1 MKNWKQNFNTHL
13 KPLSNIFY
21 SIKNL
26 YGRMLIM
33 RDNKELT
40 ESKLYLNEFSAYLM
54 SIDKSDSTI
63 KTYIEHIQAFAKWF
77 EETNCIGFD
86 PSIVTEIDIRDMRSY
101 LQGTRHLKETTINLR
116 LASLKSYFEF
126 LEGEKYIK
134 NNPVK
139 AIKKIKMQSPAAPKS
154 LDEQTYRALRRHIY
168 RCGNKSHIA
177 MYEIFTR
184 CGVRNFE
191 LINIRIADID
201 ITERKGNLK
210 VIGKQNKVR
219 HIPLHKDVRAA
230 INAWMEIRKN
240 IKTEYDNLFI
250 SERKTPY
257 TRSGIWKIFKKYCEQ
272 IGISDVTIH
281 SFRHYF
287 CRTLLKNGVDI
298 SVVAKLA
305 GHASGF
311 VTAQVYTIPRQE
323 ELEKAIETLV

>member
-1 MKNWKQNFNTHL
+1 
-13 KPLSNIFY
+13 
-21 SIKNL
+21 
-26 YGRMLIM
+26 MLIM

-191 LINIRIADID
+191 LINIRLTDFDISD
-201 ITERKGNLK
+201 RKGTLK
-210 VIGKQNKVR
+210 VVGKLNKVR
-219 HIPLHKDVRAA
+219 YIPLHKDVRDA
-230 INAWMEIRKN
+230 INNWMEIRKN
-240 IKTEYDNLFI
+240 IKTKYDNLFI

-272 IGISDVTIH
+272 IGITDVTIH

-305 GHASGF
+305 GHSSGF

-323 ELEKAIETLV
+323 ELEAAIETLV

>member
-1 MKNWKQNFNTHL
+1 
-13 KPLSNIFY
+13 
-21 SIKNL
+21 
-26 YGRMLIM
+26 MLM
-33 RDNKELT
+33 MEYNKGLT
-40 ESKLYLNEFSAYLM
+40 ESNFYIDEFATYLM

-63 KTYIEHIQAFAKWF
+63 KTYIEHVQAFAKWF
-77 EETNCIGFD
+77 EETNDINFD
-86 PSIVTEIDIRDMRSY
+86 PIVVTEIDIRDMRSY

-134 NNPVK
+134 NNPAK
-139 AIKKIKMQSPAAPKS
+139 AIKKIKIQSPAAPKS

-168 RCGNKSHIA
+168 RGGNKAHIA
-177 MYEIFTR
+177 MFEIFTR

-219 HIPLHKDVRAA
+219 HIPLHRDARDA
-230 INAWMEIRKN
+230 INNWMKIRKN
-240 IKTEYDNLFI
+240 IKTEHNNLFV

-272 IGISDVTIH
+272 IGITDVTIH

-287 CRTLLKNGVDI
+287 CRTLLRNGVDI

-305 GHASGF
+305 GHASGY

-323 ELEKAIETLV
+323 ELEAAIETLV

>member
-1 MKNWKQNFNTHL
+1 
-13 KPLSNIFY
+13 
-21 SIKNL
+21 
-26 YGRMLIM
+26 MLM
-33 RDNKELT
+33 MEYNKGLT
-40 ESKLYLNEFSAYLM
+40 ESNFYIDEFATYLM

-63 KTYIEHIQAFAKWF
+63 KTYIEHVQAFAKWF
-77 EETNCIGFD
+77 EETNGINFD
-86 PSIVTEIDIRDMRSY
+86 PIVVTEIDIRDMRSY

-134 NNPVK
+134 NNPAK
-139 AIKKIKMQSPAAPKS
+139 AIKKIKIQSPAAPKS

-168 RCGNKSHIA
+168 RGGNKAHIA
-177 MYEIFTR
+177 MFEIFTR

-219 HIPLHKDVRAA
+219 HIPLHRDVRDA
-230 INAWMEIRKN
+230 INNWMEIRKN
-240 IKTEYDNLFI
+240 VKTECDNLFI

-257 TRSGIWKIFKKYCEQ
+257 TRSGIWKIFKKYCAQ
-272 IGISDVTIH
+272 IGITDVTIH

-298 SVVAKLA
+298 SIVAQLA
-305 GHASGF
+305 GHASGY

-323 ELEKAIETLV
+323 ELEAAIETLI

>member
-1 MKNWKQNFNTHL
+1 MME
-13 KPLSNIFY
+13 Y
-21 SIKNL
+21 
-26 YGRMLIM
+26 
-33 RDNKELT
+33 NKGLT
-40 ESKLYLNEFSAYLM
+40 ESNFYIDEFATYLM

-63 KTYIEHIQAFAKWF
+63 KTYIEHVQAFAKWF
-77 EETNCIGFD
+77 KETNDINFD
-86 PSIVTEIDIRDMRSY
+86 PIVVTEIDIRDMRSY

-134 NNPVK
+134 NNPAK
-139 AIKKIKMQSPAAPKS
+139 AIKKIKIQSPTAPKS

-168 RCGNKSHIA
+168 RGGNKAHIA
-177 MYEIFTR
+177 MFEIFTR

-219 HIPLHKDVRAA
+219 YIPLHRDVRDA
-230 INAWMEIRKN
+230 INNWMTIRKN

-257 TRSGIWKIFKKYCEQ
+257 TRSGIWKIFKKYCAQ
-272 IGISDVTIH
+272 IGITDVTIH

-298 SVVAKLA
+298 SIVAQLA
-305 GHASGF
+305 GHASGY

-323 ELEKAIETLV
+323 ELEAAIETLI

>member
-1 MKNWKQNFNTHL
+1 MME
-13 KPLSNIFY
+13 Y
-21 SIKNL
+21 
-26 YGRMLIM
+26 
-33 RDNKELT
+33 NKGLT
-40 ESKLYLNEFSAYLM
+40 ESNFYLDEFATYLM

-63 KTYIEHIQAFAKWF
+63 KTYIEHVQAFAKWF
-77 EETNCIGFD
+77 EETNGINFD
-86 PSIVTEIDIRDMRSY
+86 PIVVTEIDIRDMRSY

-134 NNPVK
+134 NNPAK
-139 AIKKIKMQSPAAPKS
+139 AIKKIKIQSPAAPKS

-168 RCGNKSHIA
+168 RCGNKAHIA
-177 MYEIFTR
+177 MFEIFTR

-191 LINIRIADID
+191 LINIHIADID

-219 HIPLHKDVRAA
+219 HIPLHRDVRDA
-230 INAWMEIRKN
+230 INNWMEIRKN
-240 IKTEYDNLFI
+240 VKTECDNLFI

-257 TRSGIWKIFKKYCEQ
+257 TRSGIWKIFKKYCAQ
-272 IGISDVTIH
+272 IGITDVTIH

-298 SVVAKLA
+298 SIVAQLA
-305 GHASGF
+305 GHASGY

-323 ELEKAIETLV
+323 ELEAAIETLV

>member
-1 MKNWKQNFNTHL
+1 MME
-13 KPLSNIFY
+13 Y
-21 SIKNL
+21 
-26 YGRMLIM
+26 
-33 RDNKELT
+33 NKGLT
-40 ESKLYLNEFSAYLM
+40 ESNFYIDEFATYLM

-63 KTYIEHIQAFAKWF
+63 KTYIEHVQAFAKWF
-77 EETNCIGFD
+77 EETNGINFD
-86 PSIVTEIDIRDMRSY
+86 PIIVTEIDIRDMRSY

-134 NNPVK
+134 NNPAK
-139 AIKKIKMQSPAAPKS
+139 AIKKIKIQSPAAPKS

-168 RCGNKSHIA
+168 RGGNKAHIA
-177 MYEIFTR
+177 MFEIFTR

-219 HIPLHKDVRAA
+219 HIPLHRDVRDA
-230 INAWMEIRKN
+230 INNWMEIRKN
-240 IKTEYDNLFI
+240 VKTECDNLFI

-257 TRSGIWKIFKKYCEQ
+257 TRSGIWKIFKKYCAQ
-272 IGISDVTIH
+272 IGITDVTIH

-298 SVVAKLA
+298 SIVAQLA
-305 GHASGF
+305 GHASGY

-323 ELEKAIETLV
+323 ELEAAIETLV

>member
-1 MKNWKQNFNTHL
+1 MME
-13 KPLSNIFY
+13 Y
-21 SIKNL
+21 
-26 YGRMLIM
+26 
-33 RDNKELT
+33 NKGLT
-40 ESKLYLNEFSAYLM
+40 ESNFYLDEFATYLM

-63 KTYIEHIQAFAKWF
+63 KTYIEHVQAFAKWF
-77 EETNCIGFD
+77 EETNGINFD
-86 PSIVTEIDIRDMRSY
+86 PIVVTEIDIRDMRSY

-134 NNPVK
+134 NNPAK
-139 AIKKIKMQSPAAPKS
+139 AIKKIKIQSPATPKS

-168 RCGNKSHIA
+168 RGGNKAHIA
-177 MYEIFTR
+177 MFEIFTR

-191 LINIRIADID
+191 LINIRITDID

-219 HIPLHKDVRAA
+219 HIPLHRDVRDA
-230 INAWMEIRKN
+230 INNWMAIRKN
-240 IKTEYDNLFI
+240 VKTECDNLFI

-257 TRSGIWKIFKKYCEQ
+257 TRSGIWKIFKKYCAQ
-272 IGISDVTIH
+272 IGITDVTIH

-298 SVVAKLA
+298 SIVAQLA
-305 GHASGF
+305 GHASGY

-323 ELEKAIETLV
+323 ELEAAIETLI

>member
-1 MKNWKQNFNTHL
+1 MME
-13 KPLSNIFY
+13 Y
-21 SIKNL
+21 
-26 YGRMLIM
+26 
-33 RDNKELT
+33 NKGLT
-40 ESKLYLNEFSAYLM
+40 ESNFYLDEFTTYLM
-54 SIDKSDSTI
+54 SINKSDSTI
-63 KTYIEHIQAFAKWF
+63 KTYIEHVQAFAKWF
-77 EETNCIGFD
+77 EETNGINFD
-86 PSIVTEIDIRDMRSY
+86 PIVVTEIDIRDMRSY

-134 NNPVK
+134 NNPAK
-139 AIKKIKMQSPAAPKS
+139 AIKKIKIQSPAAPKS

-168 RCGNKSHIA
+168 RCGNKAHIA
-177 MYEIFTR
+177 MFEIFTR

-191 LINIRIADID
+191 LINIHIADID

-219 HIPLHKDVRAA
+219 HIPLHRDVRDA
-230 INAWMEIRKN
+230 INNWMEIRKN
-240 IKTEYDNLFI
+240 VKTECDNLFI

-257 TRSGIWKIFKKYCEQ
+257 TRSGIWKIFKKYCAQ
-272 IGISDVTIH
+272 IGITDVTIH

-298 SVVAKLA
+298 SIVAQLA
-305 GHASGF
+305 GHASGY

-323 ELEKAIETLV
+323 ELEAAIETLI

>member
-1 MKNWKQNFNTHL
+1 
-13 KPLSNIFY
+13 
-21 SIKNL
+21 
-26 YGRMLIM
+26 MLM
-33 RDNKELT
+33 MEYNKGLT
-40 ESKLYLNEFSAYLM
+40 ESNFYLDEFTTYLM

-63 KTYIEHIQAFAKWF
+63 KTYIEHVQAFAKWF
-77 EETNCIGFD
+77 EETNGINFD
-86 PSIVTEIDIRDMRSY
+86 PIVVTEIDIRDMRSY

-134 NNPVK
+134 NNPAK
-139 AIKKIKMQSPAAPKS
+139 AIKKIKIQSPAAPKS

-168 RCGNKSHIA
+168 RGGNKAHIA
-177 MYEIFTR
+177 MFEIFTR
-184 CGVRNFE
+184 CGVRNLE

-219 HIPLHKDVRAA
+219 YIPLHRDVRDA
-230 INAWMEIRKN
+230 INNWMTIRKN

-257 TRSGIWKIFKKYCEQ
+257 TRSGIWKIFKKYCAQ
-272 IGISDVTIH
+272 IGITDVTIH

-298 SVVAKLA
+298 SIVAQLA
-305 GHASGF
+305 GHASGY

-323 ELEKAIETLV
+323 ELEAAIETLI

>member
-1 MKNWKQNFNTHL
+1 
-13 KPLSNIFY
+13 
-21 SIKNL
+21 
-26 YGRMLIM
+26 MLM
-33 RDNKELT
+33 MEYNKGLT
-40 ESKLYLNEFSAYLM
+40 ESNFYIDEFATYLM

-63 KTYIEHIQAFAKWF
+63 KTYIEHVQAFAKWF
-77 EETNCIGFD
+77 EETNGINFD
-86 PSIVTEIDIRDMRSY
+86 PIIVTEIDIRDMRSY

-134 NNPVK
+134 NNPAK
-139 AIKKIKMQSPAAPKS
+139 AIKKIKIQSPAAPKS

-168 RCGNKSHIA
+168 RGGNKAHIA
-177 MYEIFTR
+177 MFEIFTR

-219 HIPLHKDVRAA
+219 HIPLHRDARDA
-230 INAWMEIRKN
+230 INNWMKIRKN
-240 IKTEYDNLFI
+240 IKTEHNNLFV

-272 IGISDVTIH
+272 IGITDVTIH

-287 CRTLLKNGVDI
+287 CRTLLRNGVDI

-305 GHASGF
+305 GHASGY

-323 ELEKAIETLV
+323 ELEAAIETLV

>member
-1 MKNWKQNFNTHL
+1 
-13 KPLSNIFY
+13 
-21 SIKNL
+21 
-26 YGRMLIM
+26 MLIM

-134 NNPVK
+134 NNPAK
-139 AIKKIKMQSPAAPKS
+139 AIKKIKIQSPAAPKS

-191 LINIRIADID
+191 LINIRLTDFDISD
-201 ITERKGNLK
+201 RKGTLK
-210 VIGKQNKVR
+210 VVGKLNKVR
-219 HIPLHKDVRAA
+219 YIPLHKDVRDA
-230 INAWMEIRKN
+230 ITNWLEIRKN

-272 IGISDVTIH
+272 IGITDVTIH

-305 GHASGF
+305 GHSSGF

-323 ELEKAIETLV
+323 ELEAAIETLV

>member
-1 MKNWKQNFNTHL
+1 MME
-13 KPLSNIFY
+13 Y
-21 SIKNL
+21 
-26 YGRMLIM
+26 
-33 RDNKELT
+33 NKGLT
-40 ESKLYLNEFSAYLM
+40 ESNFYIDEFATYLM

-63 KTYIEHIQAFAKWF
+63 KTYIEHVQAFAKWF
-77 EETNCIGFD
+77 EETNGINFD
-86 PSIVTEIDIRDMRSY
+86 PIIVTEIDIRDMRSY

-134 NNPVK
+134 NNPAK
-139 AIKKIKMQSPAAPKS
+139 AIKKIKIQSPAAPKS

-168 RCGNKSHIA
+168 RGGNKAHIA
-177 MYEIFTR
+177 MFEIFTR
-184 CGVRNFE
+184 CGVRNLE

-219 HIPLHKDVRAA
+219 HIPLHRDVRDA
-230 INAWMEIRKN
+230 INNWMTIRKN

-257 TRSGIWKIFKKYCEQ
+257 TRSGIWKIFKKYCAQ
-272 IGISDVTIH
+272 IGITDVTIH

-298 SVVAKLA
+298 SIVAQLA
-305 GHASGF
+305 GHASGY

-323 ELEKAIETLV
+323 ELEAAIETLI

>member
-1 MKNWKQNFNTHL
+1 MME
-13 KPLSNIFY
+13 Y
-21 SIKNL
+21 
-26 YGRMLIM
+26 
-33 RDNKELT
+33 NKGLT
-40 ESKLYLNEFSAYLM
+40 ESNFYIDEFATYLM

-63 KTYIEHIQAFAKWF
+63 KTYIEHVQAFAKWF
-77 EETNCIGFD
+77 KETNDINFD
-86 PSIVTEIDIRDMRSY
+86 PIVVTEIDIRDMRSY

-134 NNPVK
+134 NNPAK
-139 AIKKIKMQSPAAPKS
+139 AIKKIKIQSPAAPKS

-168 RCGNKSHIA
+168 RCGNKAHIA
-177 MYEIFTR
+177 MFEIFTR

-191 LINIRIADID
+191 LINIHIADID

-219 HIPLHKDVRAA
+219 HIPLHRDVRDA
-230 INAWMEIRKN
+230 INNWMEIRKN
-240 IKTEYDNLFI
+240 VKTECDNLFI

-257 TRSGIWKIFKKYCEQ
+257 TRSGIWKIFKKYCAQ
-272 IGISDVTIH
+272 IGITDVTIH

-298 SVVAKLA
+298 SIVAQLA
-305 GHASGF
+305 GHASGY

-323 ELEKAIETLV
+323 ELEAAIETLI

>member
-1 MKNWKQNFNTHL
+1 
-13 KPLSNIFY
+13 
-21 SIKNL
+21 
-26 YGRMLIM
+26 MLM
-33 RDNKELT
+33 MEYNKGLT
-40 ESKLYLNEFSAYLM
+40 ESNFYLDEFATYLM

-63 KTYIEHIQAFAKWF
+63 KTYIEHVQAFAKWF
-77 EETNCIGFD
+77 EETNGINFD
-86 PSIVTEIDIRDMRSY
+86 PIVVTEIDIRDMRSY

-134 NNPVK
+134 NNPAK
-139 AIKKIKMQSPAAPKS
+139 AIKKIKIQSPAAPKS

-168 RCGNKSHIA
+168 RGGNKAHIA
-177 MYEIFTR
+177 MFEIFTR

-219 HIPLHKDVRAA
+219 HIPLHRDVRDA
-230 INAWMEIRKN
+230 INNWMTIRKN

-257 TRSGIWKIFKKYCEQ
+257 TRSGIWKIFKKYCAQ
-272 IGISDVTIH
+272 IGITDVTIH

-298 SVVAKLA
+298 SIVAQLA
-305 GHASGF
+305 GHASGY

-323 ELEKAIETLV
+323 ELEAAIETLI

>member
-1 MKNWKQNFNTHL
+1 MGDNKG
-13 KPLSNIFY
+13 LSDG
-21 SIKNL
+21 NL
-26 YGRMLIM
+26 YL
-33 RDNKELT
+33 D
-40 ESKLYLNEFSAYLM
+40 EFAAYLI
-54 SIDKSDSTI
+54 SIDRSDSTI

-134 NNPVK
+134 NNPAK
-139 AIKKIKMQSPAAPKS
+139 AIKKIKIQSPAAPKS

-191 LINIRIADID
+191 LINIRLTDFDISD
-201 ITERKGNLK
+201 RKGTLK
-210 VIGKQNKVR
+210 VVGKLNKVR
-219 HIPLHKDVRAA
+219 YIPLHKDVRDA
-230 INAWMEIRKN
+230 INNWMEIRRN

-257 TRSGIWKIFKKYCEQ
+257 TRSGIWKIFKKYCTQ
-272 IGISDVTIH
+272 IGITDVTIH

-305 GHASGF
+305 GHSSGF

-323 ELEKAIETLV
+323 ELEAAIETLV

>member
-1 MKNWKQNFNTHL
+1 
-13 KPLSNIFY
+13 
-21 SIKNL
+21 
-26 YGRMLIM
+26 MLM
-33 RDNKELT
+33 MEYNKGLT
-40 ESKLYLNEFSAYLM
+40 ESNFYIDEFATYLM

-63 KTYIEHIQAFAKWF
+63 KTYIEHVQAFAKWF
-77 EETNCIGFD
+77 EETNGINFD
-86 PSIVTEIDIRDMRSY
+86 PIVVTEIDIRDMRSY

-134 NNPVK
+134 NNPAK
-139 AIKKIKMQSPAAPKS
+139 AIKKIKIQSPAAPKS

-168 RCGNKSHIA
+168 RGGNKAHIA
-177 MYEIFTR
+177 MFEIFTR

-191 LINIRIADID
+191 LINIRITDID

-219 HIPLHKDVRAA
+219 HIPLHRDVRDA
-230 INAWMEIRKN
+230 INNWMEIRKN
-240 IKTEYDNLFI
+240 VKTECDNLFI

-257 TRSGIWKIFKKYCEQ
+257 TRSGIWKIFKKYCAQ
-272 IGISDVTIH
+272 IGITDVTIH

-298 SVVAKLA
+298 SIVAQLA
-305 GHASGF
+305 GHASGY

-323 ELEKAIETLV
+323 ELEAAIETLV

>member
-1 MKNWKQNFNTHL
+1 ME
-13 KPLSNIFY
+13 Y
-21 SIKNL
+21 
-26 YGRMLIM
+26 
-33 RDNKELT
+33 NKGLT
-40 ESKLYLNEFSAYLM
+40 ESNFYIDEFATYLM

-63 KTYIEHIQAFAKWF
+63 KTYIEHVQAFAKWF
-77 EETNCIGFD
+77 EETNGINFD
-86 PSIVTEIDIRDMRSY
+86 PIVVTEIDIRDMRSY

-134 NNPVK
+134 NNPAK
-139 AIKKIKMQSPAAPKS
+139 AIKKIKIQSPAAPKS

-168 RCGNKSHIA
+168 RCGNKAHIA
-177 MYEIFTR
+177 MFEIFTR

-191 LINIRIADID
+191 LINIHIADID

-219 HIPLHKDVRAA
+219 HIPLHRDVRDA
-230 INAWMEIRKN
+230 INNWMEIRKN
-240 IKTEYDNLFI
+240 VKTECDNLFI

-257 TRSGIWKIFKKYCEQ
+257 TRSGIWKIFKKYCAQ
-272 IGISDVTIH
+272 IGITDVTIH

-298 SVVAKLA
+298 SIVAQLA
-305 GHASGF
+305 GHASGY

-323 ELEKAIETLV
+323 ELEAAIETLI

>member
-1 MKNWKQNFNTHL
+1 
-13 KPLSNIFY
+13 
-21 SIKNL
+21 
-26 YGRMLIM
+26 MLM
-33 RDNKELT
+33 MEYNKGLT
-40 ESKLYLNEFSAYLM
+40 ESNFYLDEFATYLM

-63 KTYIEHIQAFAKWF
+63 KTYIEHVQAFAKWF
-77 EETNCIGFD
+77 EETNGINFD
-86 PSIVTEIDIRDMRSY
+86 PIVVTEIDIRDMRSY

-134 NNPVK
+134 NNPAK
-139 AIKKIKMQSPAAPKS
+139 AIKKIKIQSPAAPKS

-168 RCGNKSHIA
+168 RGGNKAHIA
-177 MYEIFTR
+177 MFEIFTR

-191 LINIRIADID
+191 LINIRITDID

-219 HIPLHKDVRAA
+219 HIPLHRDVRDA
-230 INAWMEIRKN
+230 INNWMAIRKN
-240 IKTEYDNLFI
+240 VKTECDNLFI

-257 TRSGIWKIFKKYCEQ
+257 TRSGIWKIFKKYCAQ
-272 IGISDVTIH
+272 IGITDVTIH

-298 SVVAKLA
+298 SIVAQLA
-305 GHASGF
+305 GHASGY

-323 ELEKAIETLV
+323 ELEAAIETLI

>member
-1 MKNWKQNFNTHL
+1 
-13 KPLSNIFY
+13 
-21 SIKNL
+21 
-26 YGRMLIM
+26 M

-40 ESKLYLNEFSAYLM
+40 ESKLYLDEFSAYLM

-77 EETNCIGFD
+77 QDTNGIDFD

-134 NNPVK
+134 
-139 AIKKIKMQSPAAPKS
+139 KIKMQSPNIAKS

-168 RCGNKSHIA
+168 RGGNKAHIA
-177 MYEIFTR
+177 MFEIFTR

-191 LINIRIADID
+191 LINIRINDFDISD
-201 ITERKGNLK
+201 RKGTLK
-210 VIGKQNKVR
+210 VVGKLNKVR
-219 HIPLHKDVRAA
+219 FIPLHKDVRDA
-230 INAWMEIRKN
+230 INNWMEIRWN
-240 IKTEYDNLFI
+240 IKTEYDNLFF

-257 TRSGIWKIFKKYCEQ
+257 TRSGIWKIFKKFCEQ
-272 IGISDVTIH
+272 NGITDVTIH
-281 SFRHYF
+281 SSRHSF

-305 GHASGF
+305 GHSSGF

-323 ELEKAIETLV
+323 ELEAAIETLV

>member
-1 MKNWKQNFNTHL
+1 MME
-13 KPLSNIFY
+13 Y
-21 SIKNL
+21 
-26 YGRMLIM
+26 
-33 RDNKELT
+33 NKGLT
-40 ESKLYLNEFSAYLM
+40 ESNFYLDEFATYLM

-63 KTYIEHIQAFAKWF
+63 KTYIEHVQAFAKWF
-77 EETNCIGFD
+77 EETNGINFD
-86 PSIVTEIDIRDMRSY
+86 PIIVTEIDIRDMRSY

-134 NNPVK
+134 NNPAK
-139 AIKKIKMQSPAAPKS
+139 AIKKIKIQSPAAPKS

-168 RCGNKSHIA
+168 RGGNKAHIA
-177 MYEIFTR
+177 MFEIFTR

-219 HIPLHKDVRAA
+219 HIPLHRDVRDA
-230 INAWMEIRKN
+230 INNWMEIRKN
-240 IKTEYDNLFI
+240 VKTECDNLFI

-257 TRSGIWKIFKKYCEQ
+257 TRSGIWKIFKKYCAQ
-272 IGISDVTIH
+272 IGITDVTIH

-298 SVVAKLA
+298 SIVAQLA
-305 GHASGF
+305 GHASGY

-323 ELEKAIETLV
+323 ELEAAIETLV

>member
-1 MKNWKQNFNTHL
+1 
-13 KPLSNIFY
+13 
-21 SIKNL
+21 
-26 YGRMLIM
+26 MLM
-33 RDNKELT
+33 MEYNKGLT
-40 ESKLYLNEFSAYLM
+40 ESNFYLDEFTTYLM

-63 KTYIEHIQAFAKWF
+63 KTYIEHVQAFAKWF
-77 EETNCIGFD
+77 EETNGINFD
-86 PSIVTEIDIRDMRSY
+86 PIVVTEIDIRDMRSY

-134 NNPVK
+134 NNPAK
-139 AIKKIKMQSPAAPKS
+139 AIKKIKIQSPAAPKS

-168 RCGNKSHIA
+168 RGGNKAHIA
-177 MYEIFTR
+177 MFEIFTR

-219 HIPLHKDVRAA
+219 HIPLHRDVRDA
-230 INAWMEIRKN
+230 INNWMTIRKN

-257 TRSGIWKIFKKYCEQ
+257 TRSGIWKIFKKYCAQ
-272 IGISDVTIH
+272 IGITDVTIH

-298 SVVAKLA
+298 SIVAQLA
-305 GHASGF
+305 GHASGY

-323 ELEKAIETLV
+323 ELEAAIETLI

>member
-1 MKNWKQNFNTHL
+1 MME
-13 KPLSNIFY
+13 Y
-21 SIKNL
+21 
-26 YGRMLIM
+26 
-33 RDNKELT
+33 NKGLT
-40 ESKLYLNEFSAYLM
+40 ESNFYLDEFATYLM

-63 KTYIEHIQAFAKWF
+63 KTYIEHVQAFAKWF
-77 EETNCIGFD
+77 EETNGINFD
-86 PSIVTEIDIRDMRSY
+86 PIVVTEIDIRDMRSY

-126 LEGEKYIK
+126 LEGEKYVK
-134 NNPVK
+134 NNPAK
-139 AIKKIKMQSPAAPKS
+139 AIKKIKIQSPAAPKS

-168 RCGNKSHIA
+168 RGGNKAHIA
-177 MYEIFTR
+177 MFEIFTR

-219 HIPLHKDVRAA
+219 YIPLHRDVRDA
-230 INAWMEIRKN
+230 INNWMTIRKN

-257 TRSGIWKIFKKYCEQ
+257 TRSGIWKIFKKYCAQ
-272 IGISDVTIH
+272 IGITDVTIH

-298 SVVAKLA
+298 SIVAQLA
-305 GHASGF
+305 GHASGY

-323 ELEKAIETLV
+323 ELEAAIETLI

>member
-1 MKNWKQNFNTHL
+1 MME
-13 KPLSNIFY
+13 Y
-21 SIKNL
+21 
-26 YGRMLIM
+26 
-33 RDNKELT
+33 NKGLT
-40 ESKLYLNEFSAYLM
+40 ESNFYLDEFTTYLM

-63 KTYIEHIQAFAKWF
+63 KTYIEHVQAFAKWF
-77 EETNCIGFD
+77 EETNGINFD
-86 PSIVTEIDIRDMRSY
+86 PIIVTEIDIRDMRSY

-134 NNPVK
+134 NNPAK
-139 AIKKIKMQSPAAPKS
+139 AIKKIKIQSPAAPKS

-168 RCGNKSHIA
+168 RGGNKAHIA
-177 MYEIFTR
+177 MFEIFTR
-184 CGVRNFE
+184 CGVRNLE

-219 HIPLHKDVRAA
+219 YIPLHRDVRDA
-230 INAWMEIRKN
+230 INNWMTIRKN

-257 TRSGIWKIFKKYCEQ
+257 TRSGIWKIFKKYCAQ
-272 IGISDVTIH
+272 IGITDVTIH

-298 SVVAKLA
+298 SIVAQLA
-305 GHASGF
+305 GHASGY

-323 ELEKAIETLV
+323 ELEAAIETLI

>member
-1 MKNWKQNFNTHL
+1 MME
-13 KPLSNIFY
+13 Y
-21 SIKNL
+21 
-26 YGRMLIM
+26 
-33 RDNKELT
+33 NKGLT
-40 ESKLYLNEFSAYLM
+40 ESNFYLDEFATYLM

-63 KTYIEHIQAFAKWF
+63 KTYIEHVQAFAKWF
-77 EETNCIGFD
+77 EETNGINFD
-86 PSIVTEIDIRDMRSY
+86 PIVVTEIDIRDMRSY

-134 NNPVK
+134 NNPAK
-139 AIKKIKMQSPAAPKS
+139 AIKKIKIQSPAAPKS

-168 RCGNKSHIA
+168 RGGNKAHIA
-177 MYEIFTR
+177 MFEIFTR

-219 HIPLHKDVRAA
+219 YIPLHRDVRDA
-230 INAWMEIRKN
+230 INNWMTIRKN

-257 TRSGIWKIFKKYCEQ
+257 TRSGIWKIFKKYCAQ
-272 IGISDVTIH
+272 IGITDVTIH

-298 SVVAKLA
+298 SIVAQLA
-305 GHASGF
+305 GHASGY

-323 ELEKAIETLV
+323 ELEAAIETLI

>member
-1 MKNWKQNFNTHL
+1 
-13 KPLSNIFY
+13 
-21 SIKNL
+21 
-26 YGRMLIM
+26 MLIM

-191 LINIRIADID
+191 LINIRLTDFDISD
-201 ITERKGNLK
+201 RKGTLK
-210 VIGKQNKVR
+210 IVGKLNKVR
-219 HIPLHKDVRAA
+219 YIPLHKDVRDA
-230 INAWMEIRKN
+230 INNWMEIRKN

-272 IGISDVTIH
+272 IGITDVTIH

-305 GHASGF
+305 GHSSGF

-323 ELEKAIETLV
+323 ELEAAIETLV

>member
-1 MKNWKQNFNTHL
+1 
-13 KPLSNIFY
+13 
-21 SIKNL
+21 
-26 YGRMLIM
+26 MLM
-33 RDNKELT
+33 MEYNKGLT
-40 ESKLYLNEFSAYLM
+40 ESNFYLDEFATYLM

-63 KTYIEHIQAFAKWF
+63 KTYIEHVQAFAKWF
-77 EETNCIGFD
+77 EETNGINFD
-86 PSIVTEIDIRDMRSY
+86 PIVVTEIDIRDMRSY

-134 NNPVK
+134 NNPAK
-139 AIKKIKMQSPAAPKS
+139 AIKKIKIQSPAAPKS

-168 RCGNKSHIA
+168 RGGNKAHIA
-177 MYEIFTR
+177 MFEIFTR

-219 HIPLHKDVRAA
+219 HIPLHRDVRDA
-230 INAWMEIRKN
+230 INNWMEIRKN
-240 IKTEYDNLFI
+240 VKTECDNLFI

-257 TRSGIWKIFKKYCEQ
+257 TRSGIWKIFKKYCAQ
-272 IGISDVTIH
+272 IGITDVTIH

-298 SVVAKLA
+298 SIVAQLA
-305 GHASGF
+305 GHASGY

-323 ELEKAIETLV
+323 ELEAAIETLV

>member
-1 MKNWKQNFNTHL
+1 
-13 KPLSNIFY
+13 
-21 SIKNL
+21 
-26 YGRMLIM
+26 MLIM
-33 RDNKELT
+33 RDNKELNGAN
-40 ESKLYLNEFSAYLM
+40 LYLDEFTAYLM

-77 EETNCIGFD
+77 EETNGIGFD

-126 LEGEKYIK
+126 LEAEKYIK
-134 NNPVK
+134 NNP
-139 AIKKIKMQSPAAPKS
+139 ARGIKKIKIQSPATPKS
-154 LDEQTYRALRRHIY
+154 LDEQSYRALRRHIY
-168 RCGNKSHIA
+168 RGGNKAHIA
-177 MYEIFTR
+177 MFEIFTR

-219 HIPLHKDVRAA
+219 HIPLHKDVRDA
-230 INAWMEIRKN
+230 INNWMEIRRN
-240 IKTEYDNLFI
+240 IKTEHDNLFI

-272 IGISDVTIH
+272 IGITDVTIH

-298 SVVAKLA
+298 SVVAQLA
-305 GHASGF
+305 GHASGY

>member
-1 MKNWKQNFNTHL
+1 MME
-13 KPLSNIFY
+13 Y
-21 SIKNL
+21 
-26 YGRMLIM
+26 
-33 RDNKELT
+33 NKGLT
-40 ESKLYLNEFSAYLM
+40 ESNFYLDEFATYLM

-63 KTYIEHIQAFAKWF
+63 KTYIEHVQAFAKWF
-77 EETNCIGFD
+77 EETNGINFD
-86 PSIVTEIDIRDMRSY
+86 PIVVTEIDIRDMRSY

-134 NNPVK
+134 NNPAK
-139 AIKKIKMQSPAAPKS
+139 AIKKIKIQSPAAPKS

-168 RCGNKSHIA
+168 RGGNKAHIA
-177 MYEIFTR
+177 MFEIFTR

-219 HIPLHKDVRAA
+219 YIPLHRDVRDA
-230 INAWMEIRKN
+230 INNWMEIRKN
-240 IKTEYDNLFI
+240 VKTECDNLFI

-257 TRSGIWKIFKKYCEQ
+257 TRSGIWKIFKKYCAQ
-272 IGISDVTIH
+272 IGITDVTIH

-298 SVVAKLA
+298 SIVAQLA
-305 GHASGF
+305 GHASGY

-323 ELEKAIETLV
+323 ELEAAIETLI

>member
-1 MKNWKQNFNTHL
+1 MME
-13 KPLSNIFY
+13 Y
-21 SIKNL
+21 
-26 YGRMLIM
+26 
-33 RDNKELT
+33 NKGLT
-40 ESKLYLNEFSAYLM
+40 ESNFYLDEFATYLM

-63 KTYIEHIQAFAKWF
+63 KTYIEHVQAFAKWF
-77 EETNCIGFD
+77 EETNGINFD
-86 PSIVTEIDIRDMRSY
+86 PIVVTEIDIRDMRSY

-134 NNPVK
+134 NNPAK
-139 AIKKIKMQSPAAPKS
+139 AIKKIKIQSPAAPKS

-168 RCGNKSHIA
+168 RCGNKAHIA
-177 MYEIFTR
+177 MFEIFTR

-191 LINIRIADID
+191 LVNIHIADID

-219 HIPLHKDVRAA
+219 HIPLHRDVRDA
-230 INAWMEIRKN
+230 INNWMEIRKN
-240 IKTEYDNLFI
+240 VKTECDNLFI

-257 TRSGIWKIFKKYCEQ
+257 TRSGIWKIFKKYCAQ
-272 IGISDVTIH
+272 IGITDVTIH

-298 SVVAKLA
+298 SIVAQLA
-305 GHASGF
+305 GHASGY

-323 ELEKAIETLV
+323 ELEAAIETLV

>member
-1 MKNWKQNFNTHL
+1 MME
-13 KPLSNIFY
+13 Y
-21 SIKNL
+21 
-26 YGRMLIM
+26 
-33 RDNKELT
+33 NKGLT
-40 ESKLYLNEFSAYLM
+40 ESNFYLDEFATYLM

-63 KTYIEHIQAFAKWF
+63 KTYIEHVQAFAKWF
-77 EETNCIGFD
+77 EETNGINFD
-86 PSIVTEIDIRDMRSY
+86 PIVVTEIDIRDMRSY

-134 NNPVK
+134 NNPAK
-139 AIKKIKMQSPAAPKS
+139 AIKKIKIQSPAAPKS

-168 RCGNKSHIA
+168 RGGNKAHIA
-177 MYEIFTR
+177 MFEIFTR

-219 HIPLHKDVRAA
+219 HIPLHRDVRDA
-230 INAWMEIRKN
+230 INNWMTIRKN

-257 TRSGIWKIFKKYCEQ
+257 TRSGIWKIFKKYCAQ
-272 IGISDVTIH
+272 IGITDVTIH

-298 SVVAKLA
+298 SIVAQLA
-305 GHASGF
+305 GHASGY

-323 ELEKAIETLV
+323 ELEAAIETLI

>member
-1 MKNWKQNFNTHL
+1 MME
-13 KPLSNIFY
+13 Y
-21 SIKNL
+21 
-26 YGRMLIM
+26 
-33 RDNKELT
+33 NKGLT
-40 ESKLYLNEFSAYLM
+40 ESNFYIDEFATYLM

-63 KTYIEHIQAFAKWF
+63 KTYIEHVQAFAKWF
-77 EETNCIGFD
+77 EETNGINFD
-86 PSIVTEIDIRDMRSY
+86 PIIVTEIDIRDMRSY

-134 NNPVK
+134 NNPAK
-139 AIKKIKMQSPAAPKS
+139 AIKKIKIQSPAAPKS

-168 RCGNKSHIA
+168 RGGNKAHIA
-177 MYEIFTR
+177 MFEIFTR

-219 HIPLHKDVRAA
+219 HIPLHRDVRDA
-230 INAWMEIRKN
+230 INNWMEIRKN
-240 IKTEYDNLFI
+240 VKTECDNLFI

-257 TRSGIWKIFKKYCEQ
+257 TRSGIWKIFKKYCAQ
-272 IGISDVTIH
+272 IGITDVTIH

-298 SVVAKLA
+298 SIVAQLA
-305 GHASGF
+305 GHASGY

-323 ELEKAIETLV
+323 ELEAAIETLI

>member
-1 MKNWKQNFNTHL
+1 MMGN
-13 KPLSNIFY
+13 
-21 SIKNL
+21 
-26 YGRMLIM
+26 
-33 RDNKELT
+33 NKELK
-40 ESKLYLNEFSAYLM
+40 ESNFYLDEFAAYLM

-63 KTYIEHIQAFAKWF
+63 KTYIEHIQAFTKWF
-77 EETNCIGFD
+77 EETNGIGFD

-126 LEGEKYIK
+126 LEAEKYIK
-134 NNPVK
+134 NNP
-139 AIKKIKMQSPAAPKS
+139 ARTIKKIKIQSPDAPKS

-191 LINIRIADID
+191 LINIRLTDFDIS
-201 ITERKGNLK
+201 ERKGTLK
-210 VIGKQNKVR
+210 VVGKLNKVR
-219 HIPLHKDVRAA
+219 YIPLHKDVRDA
-230 INAWMEIRKN
+230 INNWMEIRKN
-240 IKTEYDNLFI
+240 IKTEYDYLFL

-257 TRSGIWKIFKKYCEQ
+257 TRSGIWKIFRKYCKQ
-272 IGISDVTIH
+272 IGITDVTIH

-298 SVVAKLA
+298 SVVAQLA
-305 GHASGF
+305 GHASGY

>member
-1 MKNWKQNFNTHL
+1 
-13 KPLSNIFY
+13 
-21 SIKNL
+21 
-26 YGRMLIM
+26 MLM
-33 RDNKELT
+33 MEYNKGLT
-40 ESKLYLNEFSAYLM
+40 ESNFYLDEFATYLM

-63 KTYIEHIQAFAKWF
+63 KTYIEHVQAFAKWF
-77 EETNCIGFD
+77 EETNGINFD
-86 PSIVTEIDIRDMRSY
+86 PIVVTEIDIRDMRSY

-134 NNPVK
+134 NNPAK
-139 AIKKIKMQSPAAPKS
+139 AIKKIKIQSPAAPKS

-168 RCGNKSHIA
+168 RGGNKAHIA
-177 MYEIFTR
+177 MFEIFTR
-184 CGVRNFE
+184 CGVRNLE

-219 HIPLHKDVRAA
+219 YIPLHRDVRDA
-230 INAWMEIRKN
+230 INNWMTIRKN

-257 TRSGIWKIFKKYCEQ
+257 TRSGIWKIFKKYCAQ
-272 IGISDVTIH
+272 IGITDVTIH

-298 SVVAKLA
+298 SIVAQLA
-305 GHASGF
+305 GHASGY

-323 ELEKAIETLV
+323 ELEAAIETLI

>member
-1 MKNWKQNFNTHL
+1 MME
-13 KPLSNIFY
+13 Y
-21 SIKNL
+21 
-26 YGRMLIM
+26 
-33 RDNKELT
+33 NKGLT
-40 ESKLYLNEFSAYLM
+40 ESNFYLDEFTTYLM

-63 KTYIEHIQAFAKWF
+63 KTYIEHVQAFAKWF
-77 EETNCIGFD
+77 EETNGINFD
-86 PSIVTEIDIRDMRSY
+86 PIVVTEIDIRDMRSY

-134 NNPVK
+134 NNPAK
-139 AIKKIKMQSPAAPKS
+139 AIKKIKIQSPAAPKS

-168 RCGNKSHIA
+168 RGGNKAHIA
-177 MYEIFTR
+177 MFEIFTR
-184 CGVRNFE
+184 CGVRNLE

-219 HIPLHKDVRAA
+219 YIPLHRDVRDA
-230 INAWMEIRKN
+230 INNWMTIRKN

-257 TRSGIWKIFKKYCEQ
+257 TRSGIWKIFKKYCAQ
-272 IGISDVTIH
+272 IGITDVTIH

-298 SVVAKLA
+298 SIVAQLA
-305 GHASGF
+305 GHASGY

-323 ELEKAIETLV
+323 ELEAAIETLI

>member
-1 MKNWKQNFNTHL
+1 
-13 KPLSNIFY
+13 
-21 SIKNL
+21 
-26 YGRMLIM
+26 MLM
-33 RDNKELT
+33 MGNNKELK
-40 ESKLYLNEFSAYLM
+40 ESNFYIDEFAAYLM

-63 KTYIEHIQAFAKWF
+63 KTYIEHIQAFTKWF
-77 EETNCIGFD
+77 EETNGIGFD

-126 LEGEKYIK
+126 LEAEKYIK
-134 NNPVK
+134 NNP
-139 AIKKIKMQSPAAPKS
+139 ARTIKKIKIQSPAAPKS
-154 LDEQTYRALRRHIY
+154 LDEQTYRTLRRHIY

-191 LINIRIADID
+191 LINIRINDFDISD
-201 ITERKGNLK
+201 RKATLK
-210 VIGKQNKVR
+210 VVGKLNKIR
-219 HIPLHKDVRAA
+219 FIPLHKDVRDA
-230 INAWMEIRKN
+230 INNWMEIRKN
-240 IKTEYDNLFI
+240 IKTEYDYLFI

-257 TRSGIWKIFKKYCEQ
+257 TRSGIWKIFRKYCKQ
-272 IGISDVTIH
+272 IGITDVTIH

-298 SVVAKLA
+298 SVVAQLA
-305 GHASGF
+305 GHASGY